1 MASKIIQYLAI
12 ICLVTAFAVSRGICS
27 SASPDQR
34 FIRIAILNNVQ
45 EFEVSIRGKYD
56 IIHPQTG
63 ERFGRGRVLKA
74 SLVHFKENGIQI
86 GDQWYPSNRIRLTS
100 SKDVL
105 LRCAEINRRYRGSV
119 DILLNENGTLLVV
132 NIVELEQYIKGVL
145 YHEVSN
151 RWPMEAMKAQAV
163 AVRTY
168 ALYQMKKNKTK
179 EYDVT
184 SDIYSQVYG
193 GKSAERFRT
202 NIAVNHTVGQIML
215 YDGKILPAY
224 YHASCGGHTE
234 NAGNLWEHALSPLEG
249 VVCDFC
255 RLEPHYAWKKNYRS
269 QDIQEKL
276 NAHGYK
282 LGFIQEISVAERN
295 ESGRIKTLKIT
306 TRDGRQRLMEGIQ
319 FRNIVGPNTIKSNN
333 YEVVMKGYYFDL
345 VGKGWGHGVGLCQ
358 WGAHRMARERY
369 SYKEILGFYYPG
381 VEVVD
386 YHQHPPGDLP

>member
-1 MASKIIQYLAI
+1 M
-12 ICLVTAFAVSRGICS
+12 TAFAVSRGICS

-202 NIAVNHTVGQIML
+202 NIAVNSTVGQIML
-215 YDGKILPAY
+215 YDGKILPA
-224 YHASCGGHTE
+224 GT
-234 NAGNLWEHALSPLEG
+234 ALCLE
-249 VVCDFC
+249 
-255 RLEPHYAWKKNYRS
+255 
-269 QDIQEKL
+269 EKL
-276 NAHGYK
+276 PLSRHPG
-282 LGFIQEISVAERN
+282 
-295 ESGRIKTLKIT
+295 KT
-306 TRDGRQRLMEGIQ
+306 QCARL
-319 FRNIVGPNTIKSNN
+319 
-333 YEVVMKGYYFDL
+333 
-345 VGKGWGHGVGLCQ
+345 
-358 WGAHRMARERY
+358 
-369 SYKEILGFYYPG
+369 
-381 VEVVD
+381 
-386 YHQHPPGDLP
+386 